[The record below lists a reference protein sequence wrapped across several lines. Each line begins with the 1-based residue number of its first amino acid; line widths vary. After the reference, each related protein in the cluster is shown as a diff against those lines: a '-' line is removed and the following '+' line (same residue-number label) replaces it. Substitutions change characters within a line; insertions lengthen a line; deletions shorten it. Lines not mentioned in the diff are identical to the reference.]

1 MSRKN
6 RSSTKAYFNNAQ
18 DHGILHY
25 MSFVN
30 CVPALLIIV
39 LTKKKRFV
47 ILTFLVKEFS
57 KQIQCRYGRSLPEM
71 AMNNYNCQRT
81 TVLLETNLLNHFLF
95 VESSVAFS
103 IYF

>member
-6 RSSTKAYFNNAQ
+6 CSSTKAYLNNAQ

-47 ILTFLVKEFS
+47 NLTYLAKEFS
-57 KQIQCRYGRSLPEM
+57 KQIQSRYDRKQVTS
-71 AMNNYNCQRT
+71 
-81 TVLLETNLLNHFLF
+81 
-95 VESSVAFS
+95 
-103 IYF
+103 